1 MVVFDKKSMLI
12 QRLDKAAKILD
23 LLGDFPHALQVLQ
36 ANLEDP
42 EIQNHKPILLET
54 LAFLADICTDLRR
67 TKDAMH
73 YIDKAQGLDLGGV
86 DPVLV
91 NESLEKL
98 QRIKAEIQ
106 KSCL

>member
-1 MVVFDKKSMLI
+1 MVFDKESMLM

-54 LAFLADICTDLRR
+54 LAFLADICADLGKA
-67 TKDAMH
+67 KDAKR
-73 YIDKAQGLDLGGV
+73 YLDEAQGLDLSGL
-86 DPVLV
+86 DPARVA
-91 NESLEKL
+91 ESLEKL
-98 QRIKAEIQ
+98 QRIKAGIENGHR
-106 KSCL
+106 